1 MQRWSEPVVV
11 LMGFVLWK
19 LSQRKA
25 AELQKRIKESVKD
38 VLQFQS
44 LWTAGVGVG
53 RWVGEESL
61 EVAGVL
67 QI

>member
-25 AELQKRIKESVKD
+25 AQLQKRIKESIKD

-53 RWVGEESL
+53 G
-61 EVAGVL
+61 
-67 QI
+67 